1 MLKAT
6 NVSKSFGSQVIL
18 NNLSLELTQ
27 GTSLAIVGKSG
38 IGKSTLLN
46 ILGTLESYDNGQIF
60 IDGQLVTEK
69 NSDQLRQNHIGFIF
83 QNFNVLEDFSLID
96 NLKLASWVRKEDF
109 KTQKALEILEKV
121 ELKNKAQLMAK
132 VLSGGERQRLAIAR
146 ALMHTPK
153 IIFADEPTGSLD
165 GKQSEMIEELLLK
178 GVKLGQTSL
187 VIVTHDLEL
196 AKKCDRILLL
206 KDGILKEYI

>member
-165 GKQSEMIEELLLK
+165 RKQSEMIEELLLK

>member
-69 NSDQLRQNHIGFIF
+69 NSDHLRQNHIGFIF

-165 GKQSEMIEELLLK
+165 RKQSEMIEELLLK